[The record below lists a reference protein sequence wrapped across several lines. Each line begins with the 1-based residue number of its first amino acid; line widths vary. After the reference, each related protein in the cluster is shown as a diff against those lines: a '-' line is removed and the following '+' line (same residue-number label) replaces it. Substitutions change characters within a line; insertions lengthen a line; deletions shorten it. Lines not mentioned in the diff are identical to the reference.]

1 MLLKH
6 KLTKVALGVVLSGLM
21 GVSAHA
27 DTLRFAVG
35 FPSGAPVEA
44 AKQYAD
50 TLKKQTNNKHRV
62 RVFELSL
69 LNHSEMKDGIS
80 KGLADVGYLL
90 TAYSP
95 SDYPFSNMGADMSMT
110 VALNSKIPQQEGF
123 AYAGAMLEYVMLNCP
138 ECVKEFSRNNQVY
151 TGVVGTPTYTMFC
164 NNPVNTV
171 EKLKGQ
177 RIRISGAPWARWAR
191 EFGAQPVPLPIGEAY
206 EALSQGVIDCTF
218 FSLTELTNFN
228 LIDVVKNVIV
238 DVPSGLYAAGG
249 AATVNKTKWD
259 KFSEEDKKA
268 LLLAG
273 SVMTAEV
280 TYRYQKQALNDLE
293 KARKKGINIL
303 NADPDLLKKSHE
315 FIAKDLKY
323 IPEFYAQEYK
333 LDKARLTELSNKM
346 STLIDKW
353 TDIIAKADIKSA
365 DDLQKLYWQEVYSHI
380 DVNQYGQ

>member
-6 KLTKVALGVVLSGLM
+6 KLTKVTLGVVLSGLM

-249 AATVNKTKWD
+249 AATVNKTRWD

-303 NADPDLLKKSHE
+303 NADSDLLKKSHE